1 VGELREKETG
11 DMENRPKSTQ
21 STKSTLNTQRF
32 EVIQALVGG
41 ATVTSATKAAGVDRS
56 TFYLWMKSD
65 PEFVAELNCAQKE
78 RETAMR
84 AQLHSLVDA
93 AVEALQEML
102 APELDAPSAVR
113 LKAALEIIARSGAQA

>member
-1 VGELREKETG
+1 
-11 DMENRPKSTQ
+11 MENRRQSTQ
-21 STKSTLNTQRF
+21 STLNTQQF

-41 ATVTSATKAAGVDRS
+41 ATVTAATKAAGVDRT

-65 PEFVAELNCAQKE
+65 PDFVAELNSAQKA

-93 AVEALQEML
+93 AVEALRDML
-102 APELDAPSAVR
+102 VPELEAPPAVR